1 MAGACHPQHL
11 RAILNIIRGC
21 SGDYDLQTQC
31 MYMDRTHTSRERHEH
46 QGSATHKG
54 MRTKALSTKWACA
67 SATVCQLLNLNVVT
81 FQWFTAQPLL
91 TNRLF
96 CNCKRQMST
105 PPRDIQI
112 LIPVRAKSST
122 EVSAFGL
129 PGGHAEHITSPISCV
144 WIGGLQNGSLA
155 RRFGTHILFRM
166 SFMIFKLHEIQFI
179 TVLVAGTFSQR
190 HFTTT
195 TLQLRLCQMLSWSK
209 WV

>member
-31 MYMDRTHTSRERHEH
+31 MYMDSTHTSRERHEH

-96 CNCKRQMST
+96 CNYKRQMSNP
-105 PPRDIQI
+105 PPRYPYFDSCTGQV
-112 LIPVRAKSST
+112 LHRS
-122 EVSAFGL
+122 FCL
-129 PGGHAEHITSPISCV
+129 RITRGAC
-144 WIGGLQNGSLA
+144 
-155 RRFGTHILFRM
+155 
-166 SFMIFKLHEIQFI
+166 
-179 TVLVAGTFSQR
+179 
-190 HFTTT
+190 
-195 TLQLRLCQMLSWSK
+195 
-209 WV
+209 